1 MGCGSS
7 SYKGSVTQ
15 HGREKY
21 PTNPLVSNKMS
32 DLCLVN
38 VVMVVPLSVV
48 FLPEK
53 MTRFEPFV
61 WLSPG
66 AVQLGF
72 IIQLLLKKKIN

>member
-1 MGCGSS
+1 
-7 SYKGSVTQ
+7 
-15 HGREKY
+15 
-21 PTNPLVSNKMS
+21 MS